1 MMSKQKC
8 LSISL
13 SYRFHRNYILDL
25 SFFLP
30 YISCKPHWSK
40 ATFDFPALY
49 SCLRKSRP
57 FKLRRVNVGQI
68 WHFVSAETKEG
79 GVNRFMD
86 SQEHTSIPTISSLSP
101 RPDREIKGVPI
112 QKLPKAGS
120 GDDKLMS
127 NIIGW
132 LLQGGVVVSSAIILI
147 GLILLLLSP
156 EGLANTGI
164 TAFPHSL
171 GSVWIGL

>member
-1 MMSKQKC
+1 MAFC
-8 LSISL
+8 E
-13 SYRFHRNYILDL
+13 
-25 SFFLP
+25 
-30 YISCKPHWSK
+30 
-40 ATFDFPALY
+40 
-49 SCLRKSRP
+49 RKD
-57 FKLRRVNVGQI
+57 KGRR
-68 WHFVSAETKEG
+68 
-79 GVNRFMD
+79 VNRFMN

-101 RPDREIKGVPI
+101 RPDSEIKGVPI

-156 EGLANTGI
+156 QGLANTGI
-164 TAFPHSL
+164 AAFPHSL
-171 GSVWIGL
+171 GSVGIGLQALQPQAVITLGLLLLIATPVLRVAVSVVAFALEHDRRYVIITLIVLTILIISFTLGRGGA